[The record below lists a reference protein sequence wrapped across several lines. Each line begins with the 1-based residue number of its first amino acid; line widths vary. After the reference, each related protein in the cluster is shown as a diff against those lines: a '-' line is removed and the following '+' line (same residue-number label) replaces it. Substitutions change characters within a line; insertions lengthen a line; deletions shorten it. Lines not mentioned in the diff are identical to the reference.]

1 MRIARF
7 FVRRDS
13 ICAFVTLLVVSILA
27 AGCDD
32 GVTAERAP
40 VRAPRAQ
47 SSATVT
53 GADEVFATIDGVEIT
68 LGSVTSAVT
77 AGNSSPS
84 VFAFSAETAGVLT
97 VVVRGQGDADLLL
110 DVTDSLGQRLPK
122 GRSDQDLNDDGG
134 AEQVVVTIPRAGD
147 YRVEVLAWGAGG
159 PFDIAAGWI
168 SFPALGRDPDPDG
181 LPTDAT
187 ELVPGTPIDDQ
198 IDPSSGDLWDWYKIT
213 AVDAVVVTVLTEAP
227 EGDLVIEL
235 YNDGEFGDY
244 ENRSDQDLGGVNG
257 NESMT
262 VQAQAG
268 QTYYFKIAPAF
279 ESGQTIPYRIRV
291 GIM

>member
-7 FVRRDS
+7 FAV
-13 ICAFVTLLVVSILA
+13 ATTVALVV
-27 AGCDD
+27 
-32 GVTAERAP
+32 
-40 VRAPRAQ
+40 
-47 SSATVT
+47 TVT
-53 GADEVFATIDGVEIT
+53 GSADAWSQQQLT

-77 AGNSSPS
+77 GGSDSPA
-84 VFAFSAETAGVLT
+84 VFAFSVETAGVLT

-110 DVTDSLGQRLPK
+110 DVTDVQGQRLPE
-122 GRSDQDLNDDGG
+122 GHSDQDLNGDEG
-134 AEQVVVTIPRAGD
+134 AEQVVVTIPTAGD
-147 YRVEVLAWGAGG
+147 YRVEVGAWGAGG
-159 PFDIAAGWI
+159 PFEITASWI

-181 LPTDAT
+181 LPTNAT
-187 ELVPGTPIDDQ
+187 ELVPGTPIEDQ
-198 IDPSSGDLWDWYKIT
+198 IDPSSGDLWDWYKVT
-213 AVDAVVVTVLTEAP
+213 ATSAVVITVLTEAP

-244 ENRSDQDLGGVNG
+244 EDRSDQDLGGVNG

-279 ESGQTIPYRIRV
+279 EGQAIPYRIRV

>member
-7 FVRRDS
+7 F
-13 ICAFVTLLVVSILA
+13 AAATTAALVF
-27 AGCDD
+27 
-32 GVTAERAP
+32 
-40 VRAPRAQ
+40 
-47 SSATVT
+47 TVT
-53 GADEVFATIDGVEIT
+53 GTADAWSQQQLP
-68 LGSVTSAVT
+68 LGSVITT
-77 AGNSSPS
+77 MTGGNDNPA
-84 VFAFSAETAGVLT
+84 VFAFNAETAGVLT

-110 DVTDSLGQRLPK
+110 DVTDSVGQQLPE
-122 GRSDQDLNDDGG
+122 GHSDQDLSGDSG
-134 AEQVVVTIPRAGD
+134 AEQVVVTIPMAGD
-147 YRVEVLAWGAGG
+147 YRIEVGAWGAGG

-168 SFPALGRDPDPDG
+168 SYPALVREPDPDG

-198 IDPSSGDLWDWYKIT
+198 IDPPSGDLWDWYKIT
-213 AVDAVVVTVLTEAP
+213 ATSAVWITVLTEAP

-235 YNDGEFGDY
+235 YVDGEFGDY
-244 ENRSDQDLGGVNG
+244 ENRSDQDLGGVTG

-279 ESGQTIPYRIRV
+279 ESGQAIPYRIRV
-291 GIM
+291 GMM

>member
-7 FVRRDS
+7 FAAATTV
-13 ICAFVTLLVVSILA
+13 ALVF
-27 AGCDD
+27 
-32 GVTAERAP
+32 
-40 VRAPRAQ
+40 
-47 SSATVT
+47 TVT
-53 GADEVFATIDGVEIT
+53 GTVAAWSQQQLT

-77 AGNSSPS
+77 GGSSSPS
-84 VFAFSAETAGVLT
+84 VFAFTAETAGVLT
-97 VVVRGQGDADLLL
+97 IVVRGQGDADLLL
-110 DVTDSLGQRLPK
+110 DVTDLLGQQLPE
-122 GRSDQDLNDDGG
+122 GHSDQDLNGDSG
-134 AEQVVVTIPRAGD
+134 AEQVVVTIPMAGV
-147 YRVEVLAWGAGG
+147 YRVEVGAWGSGG

-168 SFPALGRDPDPDG
+168 SYPALGREPDPDG

-187 ELVPGTPIDDQ
+187 ELVPGTPINDQ
-198 IDPSSGDLWDWYKIT
+198 IDPSAGDLWDWYKIT
-213 AVDAVVVTVLTEAP
+213 PTSAVVITVLTEAP

-279 ESGQTIPYRIRV
+279 DSGQTIPYRIRV

>member
-7 FVRRDS
+7 FAAATTV
-13 ICAFVTLLVVSILA
+13 AVVF
-27 AGCDD
+27 
-32 GVTAERAP
+32 
-40 VRAPRAQ
+40 
-47 SSATVT
+47 TVT
-53 GADEVFATIDGVEIT
+53 GTADAWSQQQLTP
-68 LGSVTSAVT
+68 GSVTSAVT
-77 AGNSSPS
+77 GGSNSPS
-84 VFAFSAETAGVLT
+84 VFAFNAETAGVLT
-97 VVVRGQGDADLLL
+97 VVVRGQGDADLVV
-110 DVTDSLGQRLPK
+110 DVTDSVGQRLPK
-122 GRSDQDLNDDGG
+122 GRSDQDLNGDGG
-134 AEQVVVTIPRAGD
+134 AEQVVVTIPMAGD
-147 YRVEVLAWGAGG
+147 YNVKVFAWGDRS

-187 ELVPGTPIDDQ
+187 ELVPGTPIEDQ

-213 AVDAVVVTVLTEAP
+213 ATNAVVVTVLTEAP
-227 EGDLVIEL
+227 EGDLAIEL

-262 VQAQAG
+262 VRAQAG

-279 ESGQTIPYRIRV
+279 ESGQAIPYRIRV